1 MSDPFGNKIMK
12 GSYLLIHLFIEGEKT
27 MKTALFTKA
36 LTVPLSKEIFQ
47 QIKEI
52 TDKQQISMAEW
63 VRVAC
68 EKALNEME
76 TSKGGKK
83 ND

>member
-1 MSDPFGNKIMK
+1 
-12 GSYLLIHLFIEGEKT
+12 
-27 MKTALFTKA
+27 MKTAIFTKA

-52 TDKQQISMAEW
+52 TDQQRISMAEW

-68 EKALNEME
+68 EKALTEMG
-76 TSKGGKK
+76 TSRGGPTH
-83 ND
+83 D